1 MLDRLAQAI
10 IEGDLTAV
18 ESDTKSALEAGAAP
32 RQIIADLIA
41 GMDMVGQRFRDNEMF
56 VPEVLM
62 SARAM
67 RRALDLVKPLLAT
80 GETTWTGKV
89 IIGTVKGDLH
99 DIGKNLV
106 AMMLE
111 GAGFE
116 VVNLGVNVSA
126 EQFVAAARKEE
137 ADLVAASALL
147 TTTMMEMRKIV
158 KAVEEAGLRTRVRV
172 ILGGAPVTQGF
183 AKEAGADGYGV
194 DAAEGVEVA
203 RSLVAASRNAA
214 GQGPPL

>member
-1 MLDRLAQAI
+1 
-10 IEGDLTAV
+10 
-18 ESDTKSALEAGAAP
+18 
-32 RQIIADLIA
+32 
-41 GMDMVGQRFRDNEMF
+41 
-56 VPEVLM
+56 
-62 SARAM
+62 
-67 RRALDLVKPLLAT
+67 
-80 GETTWTGKV
+80 V

-137 ADLVAASALL
+137 ADLVAASALI

-158 KAVEEAGLRTRVRV
+158 KAVEEAGLRTRVRI

-183 AKEAGADGYGV
+183 AKEAGADGYAV
-194 DAAEGVEVA
+194 DAAEAVEVA
-203 RSLVAASRNAA
+203 RSLVAANRKAA
-214 GQGPPL
+214 GQGPLL